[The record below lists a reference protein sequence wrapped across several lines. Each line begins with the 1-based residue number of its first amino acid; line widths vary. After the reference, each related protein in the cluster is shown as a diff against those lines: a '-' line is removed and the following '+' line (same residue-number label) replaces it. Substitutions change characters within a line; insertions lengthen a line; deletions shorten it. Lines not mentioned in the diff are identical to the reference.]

1 MVPGLEKCRP
11 SDFAGFKVF
20 TNAGAPLSYETA
32 VKIESLMGCRIH
44 TLYGATDAGTPTMT
58 DVQDPDEKRLT
69 TVGRVQRGTDC
80 QLWDPQGKPVPV
92 GESGEV
98 VWRGAD
104 KSYGYLGDDAA
115 TKAAFTP
122 DGYYKS
128 GDLGQF
134 DEQGYLR
141 IVGRIKDMIL
151 RGGRNVSPRTCED
164 PLMKHPSVLEVA
176 VAAMP
181 DPILG
186 ERACAFVM
194 LRQGAQLTFDEM
206 IRFLTEQRL
215 AVWQMPE
222 RLEIV
227 EDMPRS
233 TGGKIAKAKLTEYV
247 TEKLR
252 AEGKLSR

>member
-1 MVPGLEKCRP
+1 
-11 SDFAGFKVF
+11 
-20 TNAGAPLSYETA
+20 
-32 VKIESLMGCRIH
+32 
-44 TLYGATDAGTPTMT
+44 
-58 DVQDPDEKRLT
+58 
-69 TVGRVQRGTDC
+69 
-80 QLWDPQGKPVPV
+80 
-92 GESGEV
+92 
-98 VWRGAD
+98 
-104 KSYGYLGDDAA
+104 
-115 TKAAFTP
+115 
-122 DGYYKS
+122 
-128 GDLGQF
+128 
-134 DEQGYLR
+134 
-141 IVGRIKDMIL
+141 
-151 RGGRNVSPRTCED
+151 
-164 PLMKHPSVLEVA
+164 MKHPSVLEVA